1 MNTLEPNDAGQ
12 EFTVSEDAPA
22 PDPAGWPHPDSEF
35 GLVGRSEYAY
45 GRSPTGP
52 KRRRG
57 GLGVAG
63 LVLATA
69 VLSAVISAAGTYVA
83 VFLARPAPMP
93 AASGRP
99 ADAQLISL
107 TQSDAVVRVAAAVK
121 PSVVTV
127 TAAGVTSVTP
137 FSVPVAGAGSGFV
150 VGAGGL
156 ILTNYHVVAGA
167 SSLMVTLDDTRQ
179 VAAALVSTDALH
191 DLALIKVNVTGLIP
205 ITLGDS
211 GTVRVGQLAIA
222 IGSPLGTFTDSVTQG
237 IVSGIDR
244 TVIVDDGAT
253 QTEKNLTG
261 LIQTDAAIN
270 PGNSGGPL
278 LDANGSVVG
287 VITASVG
294 SAEGMGFA
302 VPINQAKEMISAATK

>member
-1 MNTLEPNDAGQ
+1 
-12 EFTVSEDAPA
+12 
-22 PDPAGWPHPDSEF
+22 
-35 GLVGRSEYAY
+35 
-45 GRSPTGP
+45 
-52 KRRRG
+52 
-57 GLGVAG
+57 
-63 LVLATA
+63 
-69 VLSAVISAAGTYVA
+69 
-83 VFLARPAPMP
+83 MP

-107 TQSDAVVRVAAAVK
+107 TQSDAIVRVAAAVK

-137 FSVPVAGAGSGFV
+137 FTVPAAGAGSGFV
-150 VGAGGL
+150 VAAGGL

-167 SSLMVTLDDTRQ
+167 SSLTVTLDDTRQ
-179 VAAALVSTDALH
+179 VAASVVSTDALH
-191 DLALIKVNVTGLIP
+191 DLALIKVNVAGLTP
-205 ITLGDS
+205 VTLGDS

-244 TVIVDDGAT
+244 TVTVGDGAA
-253 QTEKNLTG
+253 QTEKNLKG

-278 LDANGSVVG
+278 LDAAGRVVG
-287 VITASVG
+287 IVTASASNSQGV
-294 SAEGMGFA
+294 GFA
-302 VPINQAKEMISAATK
+302 VPIAAALPLIKGAAGS

>member
-1 MNTLEPNDAGQ
+1 MSPLEPNDPRQDVA
-12 EFTVSEDAPA
+12 VSEDAPTA
-22 PDPAGWPHPDSEF
+22 DSARWPPPDSE
-35 GLVGRSEYAY
+35 LGRVSPSEYAY
-45 GRSPTGP
+45 GKSPTCP
-52 KRRRG
+52 KRHRG

-69 VLSAVISAAGTYVA
+69 VLSAVISAAGTYVV
-83 VFLARPAPMP
+83 VFLARPASMP
-93 AASGRP
+93 AVSGRP

-107 TQSDAVVRVAAAVK
+107 TQSDAIVRVAAAVK

-127 TAAGVTSVTP
+127 MAAGVTSVTP
-137 FSVPVAGAGSGFV
+137 FSVPAAGAGSGFV
-150 VGAGGL
+150 VAAGGL

-167 SSLMVTLDDTRQ
+167 TSLTVTLDDTRQ
-179 VAAALVSTDALH
+179 VAASVVTIDALH
-191 DLALIKVNVTGLIP
+191 DLALIKVNVAGLMP
-205 ITLGDS
+205 VALGDS
-211 GTVRVGQLAIA
+211 DIVRVGQLAIA

-244 TVIVDDGAT
+244 TVTVGDGVA

-261 LIQTDAAIN
+261 LIQTDAAIS

-278 LDANGSVVG
+278 LDASGSVIG

-302 VPINQAKEMISAATK
+302 VPINQAKEMISAAAR

>member
-1 MNTLEPNDAGQ
+1 MSPVEPNDPGLDFAM
-12 EFTVSEDAPA
+12 SEDDPA
-22 PDPAGWPHPDSEF
+22 SDPAGWPHPDFELDRVGPSEC
-35 GLVGRSEYAY
+35 AY

-69 VLSAVISAAGTYVA
+69 VLSAVIASAGMYVA
-83 VFLARPAPMP
+83 VYLARPAPMP

-107 TQSDAVVRVAAAVK
+107 TQSDAIVRVAAAVK

-127 TAAGVTSVTP
+127 TAAGITSVTP
-137 FSVPVAGAGSGFV
+137 FSVPATGAGSGFV
-150 VGAGGL
+150 VAAGGL
-156 ILTNYHVVAGA
+156 ILTNYHVIAGA
-167 SSLMVTLDDTRQ
+167 SSLTVTLDDTRE
-179 VAAALVSTDALH
+179 VAASVVSTDALH
-191 DLALIKVNVTGLIP
+191 DLALIRVNVAGLTP
-205 ITLGDS
+205 VTVGDS
-211 GTVRVGQLAIA
+211 GTVQLGQLAIA

-244 TVIVDDGAT
+244 TVIVGDGAA
-253 QTEKNLTG
+253 QTEKSLTG

-278 LDANGSVVG
+278 LDASGSVVG

-294 SAEGMGFA
+294 SAEGVGFA
-302 VPINQAKEMISAATK
+302 VPINQAKEMIATATK